1 MDGNAS
7 EEEEDQENEDCIH
20 SEEGLTRTKNTI
32 KMSKE
37 DDDSTDITVIDSG
50 IIKNY
55 HTKLNS
61 ILLNTLMDRP
71 RKRKKD
77 YYAQRNT
84 APAHRRPNQI

>member
-7 EEEEDQENEDCIH
+7 KEEEDQENEDCIH

-32 KMSKE
+32 KMSK

-61 ILLNTLMDRP
+61 ILLN
-71 RKRKKD
+71 
-77 YYAQRNT
+77 
-84 APAHRRPNQI
+84 I